1 MSFKKFIK
9 NNIILLV
16 FIILTTIVII
26 TQFILI
32 FSNSEEIK
40 NINKNIEKL
49 ETKINTPVESQA
61 VYDKNDSKNIDLVAD
76 ENHSKNKIQNTPI
89 NNNFEERLSIIENN
103 INESQINNSPSLNKQ
118 QIIDI
123 IKEQNNTQKLSN
135 NNESVEIN
143 KNIEERMNILEKLY
157 GPKKKT
163 RGNIEEGITSK
174 IQKLENRIDSN
185 NKEFE
190 PYKSKIDTIDDTIE
204 TKIDNYL
211 KDEDKTG
218 TLTIKFK
225 SVNSVYLNT
234 TGRFTAPYLTI
245 DQNKTNITRTL
256 DITGDI
262 NVYNGINKNIQ
273 IKNNSTIIANN
284 FNGTCQKATNAD
296 KLLDNGIYKSNTEL
310 KVKFAEEPVD
320 DNSLSWS
327 QKITNYLN
335 NNKLANYNQTDTI
348 SKGISTLVNGNDLQL
363 RKLKL
368 EEIKNVDGMQEVT
381 LIGGLSR
388 FKFGNDGIKYSNNDG
403 QNWVNKK
410 LPIYR
415 GIQTNNITSTQNEIV
430 VDKLIRG
437 KVSVANN
444 LNNFIGIISYF
455 TTTTAPNGWLIC
467 DGSEYNSTNDLY
479 KKLFDVIGF
488 TFGQNGNKF
497 KVPDLRGLFIRSL
510 DNGKGVDSDPNRTL
524 GNIQDDTFKSHKH
537 EITDPKHKHGT
548 YAGDGGGNRDQSTAQ
563 DAGINKQGGF
573 PTAKSATG
581 ITINHEGDEET
592 RPKNMALLACIK
604 YK

>member
-1 MSFKKFIK
+1 MIIHYYGVKKF
-9 NNIILLV
+9 
-16 FIILTTIVII
+16 
-26 TQFILI
+26 
-32 FSNSEEIK
+32 
-40 NINKNIEKL
+40 
-49 ETKINTPVESQA
+49 
-61 VYDKNDSKNIDLVAD
+61 
-76 ENHSKNKIQNTPI
+76 
-89 NNNFEERLSIIENN
+89 
-103 INESQINNSPSLNKQ
+103 
-118 QIIDI
+118 
-123 IKEQNNTQKLSN
+123 
-135 NNESVEIN
+135 
-143 KNIEERMNILEKLY
+143 
-157 GPKKKT
+157 
-163 RGNIEEGITSK
+163 
-174 IQKLENRIDSN
+174 
-185 NKEFE
+185 
-190 PYKSKIDTIDDTIE
+190 
-204 TKIDNYL
+204 
-211 KDEDKTG
+211 
-218 TLTIKFK
+218 
-225 SVNSVYLNT
+225 
-234 TGRFTAPYLTI
+234 
-245 DQNKTNITRTL
+245 
-256 DITGDI
+256 
-262 NVYNGINKNIQ
+262 
-273 IKNNSTIIANN
+273 
-284 FNGTCQKATNAD
+284 
-296 KLLDNGIYKSNTEL
+296 
-310 KVKFAEEPVD
+310 
-320 DNSLSWS
+320 
-327 QKITNYLN
+327 NYLN

-592 RPKNMALLACIK
+592 RPKK
-604 YK
+604 YGIISLY